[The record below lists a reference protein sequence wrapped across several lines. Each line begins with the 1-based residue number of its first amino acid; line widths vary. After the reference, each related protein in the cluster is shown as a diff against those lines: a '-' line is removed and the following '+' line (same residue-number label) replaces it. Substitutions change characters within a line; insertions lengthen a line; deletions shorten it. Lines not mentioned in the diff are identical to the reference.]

1 MLQNH
6 VAWNSLNSHSSS
18 VFSTLPHQLS
28 HPSAKNSHRP
38 ATFRRGLSLLQ
49 LPTAWSSLSG
59 TIGTAPKHLHLVNR
73 EFLESGKSDL
83 LSARRCSASPCSA
96 WHSEWHKGRGSEMI
110 VEWTVRHLATF
121 KAGGDNRCVRCAS
134 LVSMGMTWMGKA
146 KWTIGMDIM
155 LRWFSRKAARRCA
168 AHFTKWKKNN
178 WSCLFSNVL
187 LNVSHQ

>member
-38 ATFRRGLSLLQ
+38 ATFGRGLSLLQ
-49 LPTAWSSLSG
+49 LPTSWSSLSG

-121 KAGGDNRCVRCAS
+121 KAGGETGVWDALPWFPWEWRDWERQNDRN
-134 LVSMGMTWMGKA
+134 GHNA
-146 KWTIGMDIM
+146 KMI
-155 LRWFSRKAARRCA
+155 LQES
-168 AHFTKWKKNN
+168 
-178 WSCLFSNVL
+178 S
-187 LNVSHQ
+187 